1 MDKLVKGF
9 ILQKDGAIYMRSMI
23 VKVLLVITAA
33 SLALFA
39 YGFTIGVQDVL
50 RPQAS
55 NMPKPKEMKAAAKKK
70 GTLQIVS
77 LGDSLTRGVGDK
89 EGIGYI
95 GRVRNSLQS
104 DYKQKA
110 ALTNLA
116 VSGAKAP
123 DLIKQLSDK
132 GAQYS
137 LGQADVIILT
147 MGGNDLFPGWES
159 LGSVDFTKYRPD
171 TATFQANAKNILNQI
186 RQVNPNSPI
195 FWVGL
200 YNPFEDVPE
209 LKGSSFIVVDWNGA
223 LEKTALDYK
232 RVYIVPTF
240 DLFQSRGKEL
250 LYSDH
255 FHPNETGYSLIANR
269 LLQNIISQL
278 NITGKEGVK

>member
-1 MDKLVKGF
+1 MV
-9 ILQKDGAIYMRSMI
+9 AMHMRSTI
-23 VKVLLVITAA
+23 VKVLLATTAA
-33 SLALFA
+33 SLVLFA
-39 YGFTIGVQDVL
+39 YGFIIGVKDVL
-50 RPQAS
+50 QPQAS
-55 NMPKPKEMKAAAKKK
+55 NMPKTEVKKAVAKKK

-104 DYKQKA
+104 DYGQKV

-123 DLIKQLSDK
+123 DLLKQLFDK

-137 LGQADVIILT
+137 IGQADVIILT
-147 MGGNDLFPGWES
+147 IGGNDLFPGWNS
-159 LGSVDFTKYRPD
+159 LGNMDLTKYRPD
-171 TATFQANAKNILNQI
+171 TATFQTNAKNILNQI
-186 RQVNPNSPI
+186 RQANPDSPI

-209 LKGSSFIVVDWNGA
+209 LKGSSAIVVDWNAA
-223 LEKTALDYK
+223 LERTALDYK
-232 RVYIVPTF
+232 NVYIVPMF

-255 FHPNETGYSLIANR
+255 FHPNQTGYALIANR
-269 LLQNIISQL
+269 LLQNIVSQL